1 MSQDI
6 IQEVSFFLHSTI
18 MGIVI
23 TFVYDWFLILRKL
36 IKHNTLWISFEDL
49 LFWLAC
55 GIGVFYMLY
64 RENNGVLR
72 WFTVIGAVIGM
83 ACYKLLIGKK
93 FVHIMS
99 TCIYKIMWCL
109 FKVLQFIVKPLK
121 WLFSKFRKLAGVL
134 KNKLKKVQKYVKN
147 KLTVCIKMFK
157 IILCKQ

>member
-6 IQEVSFFLHSTI
+6 VQEISFFLHSTI

-36 IKHNTLWISFEDL
+36 IKHNNLWISIEDL

-64 RENNGVLR
+64 RENNGMLR

-83 ACYKLLIGKK
+83 ACYKVLIGKK
-93 FVHIMS
+93 FVNIMS
-99 TCIYKIMWCL
+99 TCIYKIMWL
-109 FKVLQFIVKPLK
+109 IFKILQVIVKPIK
-121 WLFSKFRKLAGVL
+121 WLFSKIRKLAVFI
-134 KNKLKKVQKYVKN
+134 KKKLKKLRNFIKN

-157 IILCKQ
+157 MILCKQ

>member
-6 IQEVSFFLHSTI
+6 IQEVTFFLHSLV

-23 TFVYDWFLILRKL
+23 TFVYDWLLIIRKL
-36 IKHNTLWISFEDL
+36 IKHNTLWISIEDI

-64 RENNGVLR
+64 KENNGVLR

-83 ACYKLLIGKK
+83 GCYKLLIGKW

-99 TCIYKIMWCL
+99 TCIYKIMWFA
-109 FKVLQFIVKPLK
+109 FKILQIVVGPLK
-121 WLFSKFRKLAGVL
+121 WLFSKLKKLT
-134 KNKLKKVQKYVKN
+134 KFIKKKLKKLLNFIKN

-157 IILCKQ
+157 MILCKQ

>member
-6 IQEVSFFLHSTI
+6 IQETSFLLHSTI

-23 TFVYDWFLILRKL
+23 TFAYDWLLIIRKL
-36 IKHNTLWISFEDL
+36 IKHNSLWISLEDMI
-49 LFWLAC
+49 FWLAC

-72 WFTVIGAVIGM
+72 WFTIIGAVIGM
-83 ACYKLLIGKK
+83 ICYKLLIGKK

-99 TCIYKIMWCL
+99 TCIYKIMWL
-109 FKVLQFIVKPLK
+109 IFKILQIVVKPLK
-121 WLFSKFRKLAGVL
+121 WLFSRL
-134 KNKLKKVQKYVKN
+134 KKAAVFIKKKLKILQNFIKN

-157 IILCKQ
+157 IILCKH

>member
-6 IQEVSFFLHSTI
+6 IREVSFFLHSTI

-36 IKHNTLWISFEDL
+36 IKHNSLWISLEDII
-49 LFWLAC
+49 FWLAC

-83 ACYKLLIGKK
+83 AVYKLLIGSK

-99 TCIYKIMWCL
+99 TCIYKIMWL
-109 FKVLQFIVKPLK
+109 IFKILQVIVKPLK
-121 WLFSKFRKLAGVL
+121 WLLS
-134 KNKLKKVQKYVKN
+134 KLKKLAALIKRKLRKLRNFIKN

-157 IILCKQ
+157 MVLCKQ

>member
-6 IQEVSFFLHSTI
+6 IQEISFFLHSTI

-36 IKHNTLWISFEDL
+36 IKHNTLWISIEDL
-49 LFWLAC
+49 IFWLAC

-83 ACYKLLIGKK
+83 ACYKILIGSI
-93 FVHIMS
+93 FIHIMS
-99 TCIYKIMWCL
+99 TCIYKIMWFVC
-109 FKVLQFIVKPLK
+109 KVIQIIVKPLK
-121 WLFSKFRKLAGVL
+121 WLFSKLIKLAAVI
-134 KNKLKKVQKYVKN
+134 KKKLKKMRNFIKN
-147 KLTVCIKMFK
+147 KLTVCIKTFK
-157 IILCKQ
+157 MILCKQ

>member
-6 IQEVSFFLHSTI
+6 IQEISFFLHSTI

-36 IKHNTLWISFEDL
+36 IKHNTLWISIEDL

-83 ACYKLLIGKK
+83 ACYKILIGDK

-99 TCIYKIMWCL
+99 TCIYKIMWL
-109 FKVLQFIVKPLK
+109 IFKVLQIIVKPLK
-121 WLFSKFRKLAGVL
+121 WLFYKLRKLAAII
-134 KNKLKKVQKYVKN
+134 KKKLKKMRNFIKN
-147 KLTVCIKMFK
+147 RLTVCIKMFK
-157 IILCKQ
+157 MILCKQ